1 LYVFKTKVGWLLF
14 GLMIGSLLLTPQLQL
29 KANAQASFDALSVG
43 STGDKVVDLQER
55 LRMLGY
61 LSTAADGKFGP
72 ATKQAVK
79 QFQRN
84 AAIVQNG
91 IAGPMTLHAL
101 HKVTVSRVDLG
112 RLARVVYSEAGGE
125 PFNGQVAVAAVVL
138 NRVDSP
144 DFPDTIEKVIFAPG
158 AFSTVAGGQYWK
170 LPNAEAFKAAIQAA
184 KGIDPSNGGLY
195 FNSAPAENEWFQ
207 TRTKTATIGGHVF
220 VK

>member
-1 LYVFKTKVGWLLF
+1 MFKTKYGWLLIGF
-14 GLMIGSLLLTPQLQL
+14 MIASLLLVLAPQPQQA
-29 KANAQASFDALSVG
+29 KAATSYVALSVG
-43 STGDKVVDLQER
+43 STGDQVADLQER

-61 LSTAADGKFGP
+61 LSSAADGKFGSG
-72 ATKQAVK
+72 TKQAVMR
-79 QFQRN
+79 FQKN

-91 IAGPMTLHAL
+91 VAGPTTLHAL
-101 HKVTVSRVDLG
+101 HKVTVSRKNLAM
-112 RLARVVYSEAGGE
+112 LARVVYSEAGGE
-125 PFNGQVAVAAVVL
+125 PFNGQIAVAAVVL

-158 AFSTVAGGQYWK
+158 AFTTVANGQYWK

-195 FNSAPAENEWFQ
+195 FNSAPADNEWFQ
-207 TRTKTATIGGHVF
+207 SRTKTASIGGHVF